1 MRDLLLVLLLGASGT
16 ILLLLLIKLTGIL
29 LIVLLLPIVVIAL
42 LILILLG
49 TLLGACGLASLGL
62 WPSTIRLLIISLVG
76 AEPLHY

>member
-1 MRDLLLVLLLGASGT
+1 LRDLLLVLLLGAPGT
-16 ILLLLLIKLTGIL
+16 ILLLIKLTGIL

-62 WPSTIRLLIISLVG
+62 WPGTVRLLLIISLVG

>member
-1 MRDLLLVLLLGASGT
+1 MRHLLLVLLLGAPGT
-16 ILLLLLIKLTGIL
+16 ILLLLIKLPHIL

-62 WPSTIRLLIISLVG
+62 WSGTVRLLLIISLVG